1 MYYSVYVRAL
11 LTADSTFIID
21 HHQYGGYYS
30 YSSTD
35 NFTLS
40 LLHFPDDNIVAATTE
55 LQK

>member
-1 MYYSVYVRAL
+1 MHHSVYVRAL

-40 LLHFPDDNIVAATTE
+40 LLHFPDDNIPVATTE
-55 LQK
+55 VQ